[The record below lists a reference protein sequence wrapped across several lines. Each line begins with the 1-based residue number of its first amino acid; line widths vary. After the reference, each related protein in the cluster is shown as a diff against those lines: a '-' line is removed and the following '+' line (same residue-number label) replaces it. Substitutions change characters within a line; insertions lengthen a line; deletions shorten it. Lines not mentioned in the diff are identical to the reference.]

1 MSKPFLPRFP
11 VLRVSLL
18 FLALLSYLPPFLYFH
33 LFCLFLYSALVFFS
47 VCSPPT
53 FHFPTSSL
61 PMFVLFFSEVERICS
76 WRQNRDAIAGP
87 ECVQTKRVV
96 ADPANEKKA
105 GGSGF
110 WAQYHVLIVCSHLR
124 KGTAG
129 LRAHGRFLAPSPA
142 RAAEE
147 KKRVPCVLTDWFGPD
162 PLP

>member
-1 MSKPFLPRFP
+1 MSKPSSPAFLSWEFP
-11 VLRVSLL
+11 YFFL
-18 FLALLSYLPPFLYFH
+18 FSYLISHPSCTFTYFVCSSIPPSF
-33 LFCLFLYSALVFFS
+33 FFS